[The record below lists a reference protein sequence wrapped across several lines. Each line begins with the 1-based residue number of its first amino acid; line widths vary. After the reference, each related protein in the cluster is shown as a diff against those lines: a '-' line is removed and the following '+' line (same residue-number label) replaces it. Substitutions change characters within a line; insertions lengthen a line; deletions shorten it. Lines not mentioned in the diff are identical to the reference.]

1 MQDKAQTSDRQP
13 NTRGKTRKIVFRTL
27 GAGLLFSVFMIVVS
41 SAAISRAAKGR
52 VYDSI
57 EDIPKRKVG
66 LVLGCSKRLADGRG
80 NLFYAHRIAAA
91 ALLYRNGKVDYLLVS
106 GDNHIATY
114 DESSD
119 MKNSIAALGVPT
131 NAIYCD
137 YAGFRTF
144 DSVVRAQKVFG
155 EDEITIIS
163 QQFHNERAIFIAR
176 AKGIDAIGF
185 NANAVDAFNGFRTKM
200 REHLAKVKAVLDV
213 YLFRTRPKFLGETI
227 VIGDGAVAP
236 VNHAQPLRQ
245 ASPESSSDPAPQE

>member
-1 MQDKAQTSDRQP
+1 MQKGDHQTEKNPES
-13 NTRGKTRKIVFRTL
+13 RGRLRKIVFRIL
-27 GAGLLFSVFMIVVS
+27 GAGLLLSVLMILVS

-80 NLFYAHRIAAA
+80 NLFYTHRITAA
-91 ALLYRNGKVDYLLVS
+91 ALLYRKGKVDFLLVS

-163 QQFHNERAIFIAR
+163 QRFHNERAIFIAR

-185 NANAVDAFNGFRTKM
+185 NANAVDAFNGFRTQM

-213 YLFRTRPKFLGETI
+213 YLFRTRAKFLGEKI
-227 VIGDGAVAP
+227 AIGDGPVAP
-236 VNHAQPLRQ
+236 VTPAQPLHR
-245 ASPESSSDPAPQE
+245 ASPESPSSPAPQE